1 MVLSADR
8 DGRYCPLRAVMAA
21 LSPDFPCQL
30 SFKQIFDRQG
40 VLRLVPVLFLEL
52 GEADYRALQDV
63 TEVKG

>member
-1 MVLSADR
+1 MT
-8 DGRYCPLRAVMAA
+8 AA

-52 GEADYRALQDV
+52 GEADYQALQDV
-63 TEVKG
+63 AEVKG